1 MTASEIVHSWKD
13 EEYRLNYQ
21 SEEVPFIPG
30 NPAGLIELT
39 DEELLGVD
47 GANPLAQLASALVSA
62 SAGGLLSLAV
72 TVAAITIYKAVT
84 S

>member
-1 MTASEIVHSWKD
+1 MSANEIVNSWKD
-13 EEYRLNYQ
+13 ADYHLNYQ
-21 SEEVPFIPG
+21 DDGTSLMPG

-62 SAGGLLSLAV
+62 SAGGLISLAV